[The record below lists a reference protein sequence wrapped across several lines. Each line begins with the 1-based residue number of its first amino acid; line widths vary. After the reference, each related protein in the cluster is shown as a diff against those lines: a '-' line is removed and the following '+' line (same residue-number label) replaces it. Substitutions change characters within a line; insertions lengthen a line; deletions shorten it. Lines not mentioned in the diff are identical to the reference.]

1 MSFNFQLQIWN
12 KNLLH
17 AQFLTLIK
25 AYTFRATTKR
35 KIQQLYSSLRFLGK
49 SFLEHSVVAY
59 GIFKNILMLIFPY
72 MDSLALIERK
82 YKNLLEMIE
91 CFFVV
96 VYIMEMLI
104 KERVFFNFF

>member
-1 MSFNFQLQIWN
+1 
-12 KNLLH
+12 
-17 AQFLTLIK
+17 
-25 AYTFRATTKR
+25 
-35 KIQQLYSSLRFLGK
+35 
-49 SFLEHSVVAY
+49 
-59 GIFKNILMLIFPY
+59 MLIFPY

-104 KERVFFNFF
+104 KERGLLFL